1 MGNLCCYLQLKLP
14 AHASASV
21 AHASIESIPVVDKVV
36 DDGWGSP
43 RASLQAS
50 SSGMLCGYIVIVKL
64 LYPFD
69 FCSNLY
75 PLLVHVCSH
84 PRCSTIYG

>member
-1 MGNLCCYLQLKLP
+1 MGNLCCYIQSKLP

-21 AHASIESIPVVDKVV
+21 AHASIEESIPVVDKVV

-50 SSGMLCGYIVIVKL
+50 SSGILCCYINI
-64 LYPFD
+64 
-69 FCSNLY
+69 
-75 PLLVHVCSH
+75 
-84 PRCSTIYG
+84 

>member
-1 MGNLCCYLQLKLP
+1 MGNLCCYLQSKLP

-43 RASLQAS
+43 RASLHVA
-50 SSGMLCGYIVIVKL
+50 SSGMLCGHVVI
-64 LYPFD
+64 
-69 FCSNLY
+69 
-75 PLLVHVCSH
+75 
-84 PRCSTIYG
+84 